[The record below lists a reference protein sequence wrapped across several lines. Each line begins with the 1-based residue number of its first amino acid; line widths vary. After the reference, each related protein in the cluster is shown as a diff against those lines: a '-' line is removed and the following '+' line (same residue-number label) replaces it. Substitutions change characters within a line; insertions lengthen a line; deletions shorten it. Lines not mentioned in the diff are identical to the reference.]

1 VADPLPAER
10 SDQRLGGLSFV
21 QVNRHLTS
29 PRLRRCAVTPLESI
43 DTQLADAHRRL
54 RAALWAGEYAV
65 VATVEDELDGL
76 LDQRLRVTGRV
87 VLVLP

>member
-1 VADPLPAER
+1 
-10 SDQRLGGLSFV
+10 
-21 QVNRHLTS
+21 
-29 PRLRRCAVTPLESI
+29 VTPLESI